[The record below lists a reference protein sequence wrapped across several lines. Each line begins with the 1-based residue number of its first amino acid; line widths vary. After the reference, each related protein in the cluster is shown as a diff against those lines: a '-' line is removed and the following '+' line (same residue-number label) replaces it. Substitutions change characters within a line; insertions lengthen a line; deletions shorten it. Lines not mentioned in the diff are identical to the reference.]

1 MKIQVGDPSVNWLAL
16 QPQSDD
22 KEVRLVEG
30 GSVSSVG
37 VTSEE
42 IGLIEVASKPAL
54 RRTQIL
60 KSGMLGDR
68 TTKTIVF
75 RETFL
80 PHSHCDITE
89 DHKISITYQGNKV
102 VGEKQLTGEGSIP
115 INAEIEF
122 PVFDYHSVEMII
134 RVLPLAEDFVAQIP
148 IYHAIRQMQMNVTV
162 HILGG
167 ETVTNPHGSVDT
179 WKVQTDWNGVTQYY
193 WIGIENRELVKQSSK
208 ISESVLLE
216 FVRM

>member
-1 MKIQVGDPSVNWLAL
+1 MKIQVGDPSVNWFAL

-22 KEVRLVEG
+22 KEVLLVEG
-30 GSVSSVG
+30 GSVRSVG

-42 IGLIEVASKPAL
+42 IVLIEIASKPAL
-54 RRTQIL
+54 RRTQML
-60 KSGMLGDR
+60 KSAMLGDR
-68 TTKTIVF
+68 TTKTIIF

-89 DHKISITYQGNKV
+89 DHKISITYQSNQV
-102 VGEKQLTGEGSIP
+102 VGEKQLKGERGIP
-115 INAEIEF
+115 INDEIEF
-122 PVFDYHSVEMII
+122 SVFDYHSVEMII
-134 RVLPLAEDFVAQIP
+134 RVLPLAEDYVAQIP
-148 IYHAIRQMQMNVTV
+148 IYHAMRQTQMNVTV
-162 HILGG
+162 HVLGQ
-167 ETVTNPHGSVDT
+167 ETVTIPQGSVDT

>member
-1 MKIQVGDPSVNWLAL
+1 MKIQVGDSSVDWLAL

-22 KEVRLVEG
+22 KEVLLVEG
-30 GSVSSVG
+30 GSVRSVG
-37 VTSEE
+37 VTFEK
-42 IGLIEVASKPAL
+42 IDLIKVASKPAL

-60 KSGMLGDR
+60 KSDILGDR
-68 TTKTIVF
+68 TTKTIIF

-89 DHKISITYQGNKV
+89 DYNISITYHGNKV
-102 VGEKQLTGEGSIP
+102 VGEKQLTGERAIP
-115 INAEIEF
+115 INSEIEF

-134 RVLPLAEDFVAQIP
+134 RVLPLTEDFVAQIP
-148 IYHAIRQMQMNVTV
+148 IYHAIRQTQMNVTV
-162 HILGG
+162 HILGR
-167 ETVTNPHGSVDT
+167 ETVMHPQGSVGT

-193 WIGIENRELVKQSSK
+193 WISIENRELVKQSSK
-208 ISESVLLE
+208 ISESILLE